1 MTHKSSTQAVPQV
14 SSVPR
19 HVAIIMDGNGR
30 WATKRFLPR
39 VAGVQF
45 PQRFR
50 VIDSTRAIADI
61 QQEIAQLLDA
71 V

>member
-1 MTHKSSTQAVPQV
+1 LRRA
-14 SSVPR
+14 
-19 HVAIIMDGNGR
+19 A
-30 WATKRFLPR
+30 
-39 VAGVQF
+39 QF
-45 PQRFR
+45 PQRVR